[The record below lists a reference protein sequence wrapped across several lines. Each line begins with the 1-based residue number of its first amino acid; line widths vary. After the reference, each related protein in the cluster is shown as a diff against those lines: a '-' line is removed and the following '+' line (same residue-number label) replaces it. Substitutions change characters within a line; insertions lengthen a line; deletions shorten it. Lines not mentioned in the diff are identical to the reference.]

1 MYEIY
6 GDNQLIG
13 LIRESSEEAKD
24 LIFDKYKHIIDIEV
38 NKFINV
44 ANLTGYDYSDL
55 YQQAII
61 GFNQAL
67 NDYREDKDMTL
78 PSFISLCIR
87 RKLQA
92 NIIKAGRKKNLLIS
106 EAISLDYQYKN
117 SKVPLKELISDN
129 YQNDPLQNIVKNE
142 YYQDL
147 LKEIKNILS
156 SNEYDVYNLLLN
168 GINYNEIALIMNKT
182 PKQID
187 NCIQRIKSKLKLIKN
202 KTN

>member
-61 GFNQAL
+61 GFH
-67 NDYREDKDMTL
+67 
-78 PSFISLCIR
+78 
-87 RKLQA
+87 
-92 NIIKAGRKKNLLIS
+92 GS
-106 EAISLDYQYKN
+106 E
-117 SKVPLKELISDN
+117 
-129 YQNDPLQNIVKNE
+129 
-142 YYQDL
+142 
-147 LKEIKNILS
+147 
-156 SNEYDVYNLLLN
+156 
-168 GINYNEIALIMNKT
+168 G
-182 PKQID
+182 
-187 NCIQRIKSKLKLIKN
+187 
-202 KTN
+202 